1 MQRTLVSVLSQIIL
15 KPIKFCNVHSL
26 PSRGPLQT
34 ASDLTSDVLK
44 RHIRVFSFN
53 VITASGHNKNRIS
66 PQLLSVTPPPDNIMI
81 RQSNFR
87 SSPGN

>member
-1 MQRTLVSVLSQIIL
+1 MQSSVMQFTLVSVLSKIIL

-34 ASDLTSDVLK
+34 ASELTTSGVLK

-53 VITASGHNKNRIS
+53 VITASGQAIIKTEFPPNYYQS
-66 PQLLSVTPPPDNIMI
+66 VLLQTTS
-81 RQSNFR
+81 
-87 SSPGN
+87 